1 MKELA
6 DVSDDELRA
15 AGHFLNDESYPSR
28 YTILLDKDVVIL
40 KVREE
45 NEYETDDVTKSHNIT
60 YKKKWWHGRE
70 EVLEEIER
78 REIEL

>member
-1 MKELA
+1 MKELV

-15 AGHFLNDESYPSR
+15 AGNFLNDEYNGNEFSVLLNKN
-28 YTILLDKDVVIL
+28 TIEL
-40 KVREE
+40 KELRRE
-45 NEYETDDVTKSHNIT
+45 EYETDDVMPSYNHTYQTK
-60 YKKKWWHGRE
+60 WRHGRE